1 MSNREKMKE
10 ALKQLDFSVY
20 EGRDHLKF
28 AEERPKTETH
38 VAVVFLG
45 SDVALETALSGL
57 KDWQT
62 GQIHM
67 TFIFSAAA
75 LEVLEAGQLIKR
87 YRPNQVFGAVQSEIC
102 PCIEG
107 REREKLIEGVDLVYV
122 PNLTQNTAAKLAN
135 GIQDD
140 LISNMLWHT
149 LAQGKKVFA
158 NPAGVI
164 QPAGVY
170 QSTGNLQST
179 VAVQPPAVKNSV
191 EIAQSRANAMM
202 QKIMKQHLETLKSFG
217 VSFEMPEL
225 KKFGAE
231 KQQKLKQMKDCVIL
245 SDDLAQK
252 VITERHILSLTTGSK
267 LALKKGVKVT
277 PLAKEAARKRQI
289 ELLQMEE
296 GNNL

>member
-1 MSNREKMKE
+1 MRGENIKNFQMNVPKHRLMSPS
-10 ALKQLDFSVY
+10 F
-20 EGRDHLKF
+20 
-28 AEERPKTETH
+28 
-38 VAVVFLG
+38 FLG
-45 SDVALETALSGL
+45 SNVALETALSGL

-75 LEVLEAGQLIKR
+75 MQVLEVGQLIKR
-87 YRPNQVFGAVQSEIC
+87 YRPNQVFGATHNDIC
-102 PCIEG
+102 PCLEG
-107 REREKLIEGVDLVYV
+107 TEREKLIEGMDLVYL
-122 PNLTQNTAAKLAN
+122 PNLTQNTAAKLAM

-140 LISNMLWHT
+140 LISNLLWRA

-158 NPAGVI
+158 NPTGVL
-164 QPAGVY
+164 QPSGLEKAIG
-170 QSTGNLQST
+170 T
-179 VAVQPPAVKNSV
+179 ANSK
-191 EIAQSRANAMM
+191 ADAMM
-202 QKIMKQHLETLKSFG
+202 QKTMKQHIDTIKNYG

-225 KKFGAE
+225 KKFGTE
-231 KQQKLKQMKDCVIL
+231 KQEKLTRLKDCVNL

-252 VITERHILSLTTGSK
+252 VITERHILSLTAGSK

-289 ELLQMEE
+289 ELLQTEE

>member
-45 SDVALETALSGL
+45 SDVALDTALSGL
-57 KDWQT
+57 KDWQA

-75 LEVLEAGQLIKR
+75 LEVLETGQLIKR
-87 YRPNQVFGAVQSEIC
+87 YRPHQVFGAVKSEIC

-107 REREKLIEGVDLVYV
+107 REREKLVEEIDLIYV

-140 LISNMLWHT
+140 LISNLLWHS

-158 NPAGVI
+158 NPAGVL

-170 QSTGNLQST
+170 QSAGNHQNIEALQT
-179 VAVQPPAVKNSV
+179 PKVKNSV
-191 EIAQSRANAMM
+191 ETVRNRPNLMM

-225 KKFGAE
+225 KKLGAE
-231 KQQKLKQMKDCVIL
+231 KQGKLKQLKDCVIL
-245 SDDLAQK
+245 RDDLAQK
-252 VITERHILSLTTGSK
+252 VITERHILSLTAGSK
-267 LALKKGVKVT
+267 LALNKGVKVT

>member
-87 YRPNQVFGAVQSEIC
+87 YRPNQVFGAVQNDIC
-102 PCIEG
+102 PCLEG
-107 REREKLIEGVDLVYV
+107 REREKLIGEMDLVYV
-122 PNLTQNTAAKLAN
+122 PNLTQNTAAKLAS

-140 LISNMLWHT
+140 LISNLLWHT

-158 NPAGVI
+158 NPEGVL
-164 QPAGVY
+164 QPAGIY
-170 QSTGNLQST
+170 QT
-179 VAVQPPAVKNSV
+179 PEVKNSV
-191 EIAQSRANAMM
+191 KMVQNKANAIM

-225 KKFGAE
+225 KKFGTE
-231 KQQKLKQMKDCVIL
+231 KQDKLKQMKDCVIL

>member
-75 LEVLEAGQLIKR
+75 LEVLETGQLIKR
-87 YRPNQVFGAVQSEIC
+87 YRPNQVFGAVQNDIC
-102 PCIEG
+102 PCLEG
-107 REREKLIEGVDLVYV
+107 REREKLIEEMDLVYV
-122 PNLTQNTAAKLAN
+122 PNLTQNTAAKLAC
-135 GIQDD
+135 GIQDN
-140 LISNMLWHT
+140 LISNLLWHT

-158 NPAGVI
+158 NSAGVL
-164 QPAGVY
+164 QPAGIENVRP
-170 QSTGNLQST
+170 N
-179 VAVQPPAVKNSV
+179 P
-191 EIAQSRANAMM
+191 MM

-231 KQQKLKQMKDCVIL
+231 KQEKLKKMKDCVIL

-252 VITERHILSLTTGSK
+252 VITERHILSLTAGSK

>member
-1 MSNREKMKE
+1 MSNREQMKE

-20 EGRDHLKF
+20 EGREHRKF
-28 AEERPKTETH
+28 TEERPKTETRI
-38 VAVVFLG
+38 AVVFLG
-45 SDVALETALSGL
+45 SDVALETALVGL

-62 GQIHM
+62 GQIQL

-75 LEVLEAGQLIKR
+75 LQVLPAGQLIKR
-87 YRPNQVFGAVQSEIC
+87 YRPNQVFGAVENDVC
-102 PCIEG
+102 PRLEG
-107 REREKLIEGVDLVYV
+107 MAREQLIRDLDLIYV

-140 LISNMLWHT
+140 LISNLLWHA
-149 LAQGKKVFA
+149 LAQGKRVYA
-158 NPAGVI
+158 NPIGVL
-164 QPAGVY
+164 QPAGVHPNMD
-170 QSTGNLQST
+170 SNHPEGMGNNNPFAL
-179 VAVQPPAVKNSV
+179 
-191 EIAQSRANAMM
+191 M
-202 QKIMKQHLETLKSFG
+202 QKTMKQHLDTIQSYG
-217 VSFEMPEL
+217 VIFELPEI

-231 KQQKLKQMKDCVIL
+231 KQQKFKQLKDCVTL

>member
-1 MSNREKMKE
+1 MSNREQMKE
-10 ALKQLDFSVY
+10 AFKQLDFSVY

-28 AEERPKTETH
+28 SEERPKGQIH
-38 VAVVFLG
+38 AAVVFLG
-45 SDVALETALSGL
+45 SDVELETALSGL

-62 GQIHM
+62 GQMHM
-67 TFIFSAAA
+67 TFIFSKAAM
-75 LEVLEAGQLIKR
+75 EVLEAGQLIKR
-87 YRPNQVFGAVQSEIC
+87 YRPNQVYGAVKNEIC
-102 PCIEG
+102 PCLEGAAREKWIEG
-107 REREKLIEGVDLVYV
+107 LDLVYI

-140 LISNMLWHT
+140 LVSNLLWHV

-158 NPAGVI
+158 NPAGVLK
-164 QPAGVY
+164 PAGSY
-170 QSTGNLQST
+170 QSA
-179 VAVQPPAVKNSV
+179 VAIQTPEVKHAVEMVRSSLNP
-191 EIAQSRANAMM
+191 MM
-202 QKIMKQHLETLKSFG
+202 QKIMKQHLETLRSFG
-217 VSFEMPEL
+217 VSFEMPEF
-225 KKFGAE
+225 KKLGTE